1 MRCLAILPP
10 SCCML
15 APSTPILIEPHLL
28 QLAPSTSP
36 PRRALWQLLD
46 AVPSAQRQRVASLA
60 IDGTSATTMLIDA
73 ASGRCLAPPKMYNE
87 AQSAAAVAR
96 AKQLA
101 PEGHTATAATSTL
114 CKVLEWDAEG
124 AWQAAA
130 EQGLDPAF
138 VHQAGKRGGELGGWD
153 VVCVVDHIVA
163 VGAPC
168 RFGLLAC
175 APDQHV
181 CSSR

>member
-1 MRCLAILPP
+1 M
-10 SCCML
+10 
-15 APSTPILIEPHLL
+15 
-28 QLAPSTSP
+28 
-36 PRRALWQLLD
+36 
-46 AVPSAQRQRVASLA
+46 PSAQRQRVASLA

-101 PEGHTATAATSTL
+101 AEGHTATAATSTL

-138 VHQAGKRGGELGGWD
+138 VHQAGKQGGDWAAGVLP
-153 VVCVVDHIVA
+153 VCPTTMQPL
-163 VGAPC
+163 PC
-168 RFGLLAC
+168 RAALAC
-175 APDQHV
+175 GPVSGSAAAAAGDASWHTALCNPTY
-181 CSSR
+181 